1 MKRLCRECEE
11 PLEVD
16 QDICRTCGANNPIPL
31 PWYTFI
37 LGAAIVV
44 VIVLLA
50 TSSNKIARRCSRCGE
65 INREA
70 AIFCAQGGNRLSMRG

>member
-44 VIVLLA
+44 VIVLLLVDFDDVR
-50 TSSNKIARRCSRCGE
+50 KVLGL
-65 INREA
+65 
-70 AIFCAQGGNRLSMRG
+70 Q